1 MNTDPVVEVD
11 GLVKSFGRTRALDGL
26 SLRVGRGEVAGFLGP
41 NGAGKSTTIRVL
53 LGLVHPDAGTV
64 RVFGADPV
72 RDAVA
77 IHRRLAYV
85 PGDVALWPRLT
96 GGECIDLLLGMRG
109 VTVSADRR
117 SELLDRFRLDPTRRV
132 STYSKGN
139 RQKVVLVAAFAA
151 PVDLLVLDEPT
162 SGLDPVMETVFAD
175 CVREAVDTGSSVLLS
190 SHILSEVEKLCDSV
204 TIVRDGATV
213 EAGALSRLRRMTR
226 LRVSAE
232 IGATGTP
239 VGDGIDDLQVEAGPG
254 GRRRISFLADRTR
267 IAAIVAGL
275 DALDVTDLTV
285 TPPSLE
291 ELFLRY
297 YGGAPA
303 QESL

>member
-1 MNTDPVVEVD
+1 VSRPVVDVD
-11 GLVKSFGRTRALDGL
+11 GLVKSFGTTRALDGL
-26 SLRVGRGEVAGFLGP
+26 SLRVEPGEVAGFLGP
-41 NGAGKSTTIRVL
+41 NGAGKSTTIRVV
-53 LGLVHPDAGTV
+53 LGLVHADAGTV

-96 GGECIDLLLGMRG
+96 GGECIDLLLGMRR
-109 VTVSADRR
+109 VTVDAARR
-117 SELLDRFRLDPTRRV
+117 AELLDRFRLDPTRRV

-151 PVDLLVLDEPT
+151 PTDLLMLDEPT
-162 SGLDPVMETVFAD
+162 SGLDPVMESVFAE
-175 CVREAVDTGSSVLLS
+175 CVREAVDAGSSVLLS

-204 TIVRDGATV
+204 TIVRDGRTV
-213 EAGALSRLRRMTR
+213 EAGSLTRLRRMTR

-232 IGATGTP
+232 IGAAGTP
-239 VGDGIDDLQVEAGPG
+239 AGDGIDDLQVEDGAD
-254 GRRRISFLADRTR
+254 GRRRVTFLADRSR
-267 IAAIVAGL
+267 VAAIVARL

-297 YGGAPA
+297 YGDPA
-303 QESL
+303 QQGS

>member
-1 MNTDPVVEVD
+1 MSGPVVDVD
-11 GLVKSFGRTRALDGL
+11 RLVKSFGSTRALDGL
-26 SLRVGRGEVAGFLGP
+26 SLRVEPGEVAGFLGP

-53 LGLVHPDAGTV
+53 LGLVHPDAGTA

-96 GGECIDLLLGMRG
+96 GGECIDLLLGLRG
-109 VTVSADRR
+109 VTVDAVRR
-117 SELLDRFRLDPTRRV
+117 AELLDRFRLDPTRRV

-151 PVDLLVLDEPT
+151 PTELLVLDEPT
-162 SGLDPVMETVFAD
+162 SGLDPVMESVFAD
-175 CVREAVDTGSSVLLS
+175 CVREAVDAGSSVLLS

-204 TIVRDGATV
+204 TILRGGRTV
-213 EAGALSRLRRMTR
+213 ESGALSRLRRMTR

-232 IGATGTP
+232 IGAAGTP
-239 VGDGIDDLQVEAGPG
+239 DGDGIDDLQVEDGPD
-254 GRRRISFLADRTR
+254 GRRRVTFLADRTR
-267 IAAIVAGL
+267 VAAIVAGL

-297 YGGAPA
+297 YGDPSDQG
-303 QESL
+303 SR

>member
-1 MNTDPVVEVD
+1 MSGPVVEVD
-11 GLVKSFGRTRALDGL
+11 GLVKSFGSTRALDGL
-26 SLRVGRGEVAGFLGP
+26 SLRVAHGEVAGFLGP
-41 NGAGKSTTIRVL
+41 NGAGKSTTIRIL
-53 LGLVHPDAGTV
+53 LGLMHADAGTV

-109 VTVSADRR
+109 VAVDRHR
-117 SELLDRFRLDPTRRV
+117 RAELLERFRLDPTRRV

-151 PVDLLVLDEPT
+151 PVELLVLDEPT
-162 SGLDPVMETVFAD
+162 SGLDPVMESVFAD
-175 CVREAVDTGSSVLLS
+175 CVQEAVDAGSSVLLS

-204 TIVRDGATV
+204 TIVRDGVTV
-213 EAGALSRLRRMTR
+213 EAGALSRLRQMTR

-232 IGATGTP
+232 IDVTGTP
-239 VGDGIDDLQVEAGPG
+239 TGDGVDDLQVTDGPD
-254 GRRRISFLADRTR
+254 GRRRVTFLADRSR
-267 IAAIVAGL
+267 VAAIVAGL
-275 DALDVTDLTV
+275 DDLGVSDLTV

-291 ELFLRY
+291 ELFLRF
-297 YGGAPA
+297 YGDAAPEDA
-303 QESL
+303 R

>member
-1 MNTDPVVEVD
+1 MSADAVVEVD

-64 RVFGADPV
+64 RVLGADPV

-77 IHRRLAYV
+77 VHRRLAYV

-109 VTVSADRR
+109 VTVDDARR
-117 SELLDRFRLDPTRRV
+117 TELIDRFRLDPSRRV

-151 PVDLLVLDEPT
+151 LVDLLVLDEPT
-162 SGLDPVMETVFAD
+162 AGLDPVMETVFAD
-175 CVREAVDTGSSVLLS
+175 CVREAVDEGSSVLLS

-213 EAGALSRLRRMTR
+213 ESGPLSRLRRMTR
-226 LRVSAE
+226 VRVSAE
-232 IGATGTP
+232 IDGTGTP
-239 VGDGIDDLQVEAGPG
+239 SAAGVDDVTVTDGAD
-254 GRRRISFLADRTR
+254 GRRRITFLADRSHITSV
-267 IAAIVAGL
+267 VADLATLG
-275 DALDVTDLTV
+275 VTDLTI

-297 YGGAPA
+297 YGDTAPGK
-303 QESL
+303 SP